1 MQTAVAANSLFIVP
15 LKIQIS
21 SKQFWPLNDWST
33 VINVLGGAKW
43 SNLCSPCLYNICL
56 KEKWEEDVK
65 WISIQISPA
74 SVCFRV
80 SLNSS
85 DVQGEKARFVLNLH
99 FYPVWPQRSALS
111 IHKHLYIKEYFKLYS
126 FRMAIF
132 LQRSMILILL
142 VLETKICA
150 AMYTNIAYILK
161 TSIEY
166 CLVYGT
172 FSPFYYISLTWS
184 VIELVR

>member
-1 MQTAVAANSLFIVP
+1 MT
-15 LKIQIS
+15 
-21 SKQFWPLNDWST
+21 DST

-85 DVQGEKARFVLNLH
+85 DVQGEKARFVLQSSLL
-99 FYPVWPQRSALS
+99 PRMARSALS
-111 IHKHLYIKEYFKLYS
+111 IQNTYILKSILSFTALEWQYFCKGQWFLYCLSWRQKYVLRCTQYSLYS
-126 FRMAIF
+126 
-132 LQRSMILILL
+132 
-142 VLETKICA
+142 
-150 AMYTNIAYILK
+150 K